1 MQVPLPARWLVKT
14 TRSAANL
21 DDASAARVEQLLL
34 LVPQDA
40 EAVPWQTLPGGAALR
55 KVAARHHGK
64 PPVPLA
70 TTRLDNAPAT
80 SVLVAGVAAYAAP
93 FRLLDTAR
101 QLVAA
106 GLAEQPASIGI
117 AACGFDE
124 ETAER
129 FVRGLFRALQAAA
142 FALPKFTREAP
153 PRPRLKQL
161 RVFGTRPRFN
171 LRAAEAAAEGNNLAR
186 WLTAMPPDRLGAG
199 DYRRLVARLARAHG
213 WQHRFLDEKALR
225 QAGAGA
231 FLAVARANPDRDAGI
246 VHLRYRPRRATRPSL
261 ALVGKGI
268 VFDTGGAN
276 LKPFKA
282 MLDMHMDMAG
292 SATALGTLLALTRL
306 EVDYPIDCWLAIT
319 PNRIGSRAYTAHEVL
334 TASNGVTIQVVHTDA
349 EGRLVLADTLAL
361 AGRERP
367 RLIIDY
373 ATLTGSCVA
382 ALTDR
387 YSGVFTNRPALH
399 APLVAAGR
407 ESGERVWP
415 FPLDDDFDEHLKSDT
430 ADVLQCA
437 IANEG
442 DHILAARFLSRFV
455 PEDCAWV
462 HMDMAAG
469 MRNDGLG
476 AVGTK
481 ATGFGVDYTLELLG
495 GQSAGPCALAS
506 LAR

>member
-1 MQVPLPARWLVKT
+1 MQVPLPERWLVKT
-14 TRSAANL
+14 TRSAAPL
-21 DDASAARVEQLLL
+21 DEAAAARVEQLLL
-34 LVPQDA
+34 LVPDDPA
-40 EAVPWQTLPGGAALR
+40 RTPWEALPGGAALR
-55 KVAARHHGK
+55 TIAKRRHGK

-70 TTRLDNAPAT
+70 TTRLQNPSAT
-80 SVLVAGVAAYAAP
+80 GVFVAAVPPDAQT
-93 FRLLDTAR
+93 FTLLDTAR
-101 QLVAA
+101 RLAAA
-106 GLAEQPASIGI
+106 GLTEQPASVGI
-117 AACGFDE
+117 AAFGFDE
-124 ETAER
+124 NGGER
-129 FVRGLFRALQAAA
+129 VVRALYRALQAAA
-142 FALPKFTREAP
+142 FTLPRFTRESE
-153 PRPRLKQL
+153 PRPRLQRI
-161 RVFGTRPRFN
+161 RVFGTRARFD

-186 WLTAMPPDRLGAG
+186 WLTAMPPDRLDAGA
-199 DYRRLVARLARAHG
+199 YRKLVTRLARANG
-213 WQHRFLDEKALR
+213 WQQRFLDEKALR
-225 QAGAGA
+225 EAGAGA

-246 VHLRYRPRRATRPSL
+246 VHLRYRPRRAKRPSL

-306 EVDYPIDCWLAIT
+306 EVDYPVDCWLAIT
-319 PNRIGSRAYTAHEVL
+319 PNRVGARAYTPQEVL

-361 AGRERP
+361 AAREQP

-373 ATLTGSCVA
+373 ATLTGTCVA

-407 ESGERVWP
+407 DSGERVWP
-415 FPLDDDFDEHLKSDT
+415 FPLDEDFDELLKSDT

-437 IANEG
+437 IASEG

-455 PEDCAWV
+455 PEECAWV
-462 HMDMAAG
+462 HVDMGAG
-469 MRNDGLG
+469 MRADGLG
-476 AVGTK
+476 AVASK

-495 GQSAGPCALAS
+495 GQAAGPCALAS